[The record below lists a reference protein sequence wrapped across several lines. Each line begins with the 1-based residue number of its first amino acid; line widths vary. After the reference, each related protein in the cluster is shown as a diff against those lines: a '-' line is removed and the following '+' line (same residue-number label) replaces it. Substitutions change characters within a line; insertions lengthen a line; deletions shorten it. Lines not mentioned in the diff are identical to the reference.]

1 MPMNKW
7 DACAFKIDEDDLE
20 GRVCYGGLD
29 LSSTT
34 GIPSCGGTWTTYSSV
49 LTLRETSRL
58 TKQKARRRLTGRL
71 PLSWLLTVLF
81 VAEMMLEKV
90 CMNAGVCW
98 FFNLNALRLL
108 SGGIISVRFK
118 TSS

>member
-1 MPMNKW
+1 MMPMNKW

-20 GRVCYGGLD
+20 GRVCYDGLD

-34 GIPSCGGTWTTYSSV
+34 GIPSCGVTWTTSSSAP
-49 LTLRETSRL
+49 TLPGTSRQ

-81 VAEMMLEKV
+81 VAEMMLGKA
-90 CMNAGVCW
+90 CMTVGD
-98 FFNLNALRLL
+98 
-108 SGGIISVRFK
+108 
-118 TSS
+118 